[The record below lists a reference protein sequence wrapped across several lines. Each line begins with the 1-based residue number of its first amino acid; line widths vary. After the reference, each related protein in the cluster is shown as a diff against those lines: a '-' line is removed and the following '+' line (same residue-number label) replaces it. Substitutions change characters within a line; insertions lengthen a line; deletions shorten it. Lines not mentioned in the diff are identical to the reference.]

1 MNDIPRTQRYLTM
14 VTQNNNNKFYMMTP
28 LSDGTWQATWGRI
41 GASKSSCIFQAWQWD
56 SKYAEKIHKGYTD
69 ISDVYFSKDEQQE
82 KPEGAS
88 HQKTSVGK
96 ALMQMLSDLAHR
108 FVRGNYDIDESHITQ
123 SMVQS
128 GRRILDEMVNTSN
141 IDEFNDLLSRLFR
154 TIPRRMQDTRFAFA
168 RTSDDLERIR
178 RREATMLDSIS
189 GMARTTETGDDDS
202 ALVIEEATEREISAI
217 KAKMGSDCNM
227 CRRIWRVTNPTTEAK
242 FDIYKGK
249 RDTKLLWHGS
259 RSENFRSILLNGL
272 LLNPQAPVTGKMFGY
287 GLYFAP
293 SFLKSL
299 GYTSLRGSYWAG
311 GSASTGFLALF
322 EVATG
327 KSYDV
332 HSYSGKL
339 GTFHQKDITDRGCD
353 SLYAHRGDM
362 LRNDEIVV
370 YREDAC
376 TIRYLVEVSR

>member
-1 MNDIPRTQRYLTM
+1 M

-28 LSDGTWQATWGRI
+28 LSDGTWQASWGRI

-69 ISDVYFSKDEQQE
+69 ISDVYFSKDEQE
-82 KPEGAS
+82 KSEGDS

-123 SMVQS
+123 AMVSS
-128 GRRILDEMVNTSN
+128 GRRILDEMVETS
-141 IDEFNDLLSRLFR
+141 DVAQFNELLSRLFR

-168 RTSDDLERIR
+168 RVPDDLEGIR

-189 GMARTTETGDDDS
+189 GMARTTQRGDDDS
-202 ALVIEEATEREISAI
+202 DLIIEEATEREVLAI
-217 KAKMGSDCNM
+217 KAKMGSDCGM
-227 CRRIWRVTNPTTEAK
+227 CRRVWRVTNPATEAK
-242 FDIYKGK
+242 FDVYKGK
-249 RDTKLLWHGS
+249 KDTRLLWHGS

-293 SFLKSL
+293 SFRKSL

-311 GSASTGFLALF
+311 GKASTGLLALF

-327 KSYDV
+327 RTYDI
-332 HSYSGKL
+332 HSYSGEL
-339 GTFHQKDITDRGCD
+339 GTFHQNDISNKGCD
-353 SLYAHRGDM
+353 SLYAHKGAM
-362 LRNDEIVV
+362 LHNDEIVV

-376 TIRYLVEVSR
+376 TIRYLVEVSQ